1 MIRKRTRVAASLL
14 AISSVALTSCAAAD
28 TPEGTGA
35 LQVVATTTQVADF
48 VREVGGDQIE
58 LTTLLSPGASAHAFE
73 PTPADMANLSTAD
86 VLVINGLGLE
96 TFVENAIDTSGF
108 SGVIVDA
115 STGIIW
121 EESAEST
128 PEDHAADAEAHAA
141 EVEADAHAEGADSHP
156 RDEHAPDEHA
166 HDGENPHIW
175 TSPVMAAQ
183 MVAAISTGLIAA
195 EPESAATFEA
205 NATAYEER
213 LLVLDEWIAEN
224 FAQVPES
231 ERLFVSGHNSL
242 DYFLQRYGIE
252 FIGSILPSFEDNAE
266 PSVAEI
272 DALVSAIRDSGAQA
286 IFVESSLSPKIAER
300 IAQDSGA
307 TLVSESVIY
316 ADSLGA
322 SGTDADTY
330 VSATIHNTRT
340 ILEAWGYTP
349 LPVPSILET

>member
-73 PTPADMANLSTAD
+73 PTPADMAKLSTAD

-96 TFVENAIDTSGF
+96 TFVDNAIDTSGF
-108 SGVIVDA
+108 AGVIVDA

-128 PEDHAADAEAHAA
+128 PEDHAAEAEAEA
-141 EVEADAHAEGADSHP
+141 EAEADAHAEDADSHA
-156 RDEHAPDEHA
+156 HDEHA
-166 HDGENPHIW
+166 HDEHAHGGENPHIW

-183 MVAAISTGLIAA
+183 MVAAISEGLIAA
-195 EPESAATFEA
+195 KPDSAAAFEA
-205 NATAYEER
+205 NATAYDER
-213 LLVLDEWIAEN
+213 LLVLDEWVAEN

-242 DYFLQRYGIE
+242 DYYLQRYGIE

-272 DALVSAIRDSGAQA
+272 DALVTAIRDSGAQA
-286 IFVESSLSPKIAER
+286 IFVESTLSPKIADR

-322 SGTDADTY
+322 AGTDADSY
-330 VSATIHNTRT
+330 IAATIHNTRT

>member
-1 MIRKRTRVAASLL
+1 MFGKRTVVAASLL
-14 AISSVALTSCAAAD
+14 AISSIALTSCAAAD
-28 TPEGTGA
+28 TSDGTGA

-73 PTPADMANLSTAD
+73 PTPADMAKLSTAD

-96 TFVENAIDTSGF
+96 TFVDNAIDTSGF
-108 SGVIVDA
+108 AGVIVDA

-121 EESAEST
+121 EESVEST
-128 PEDHAADAEAHAA
+128 PEDQAAEA
-141 EVEADAHAEGADSHP
+141 EADAHAEDADSHAH
-156 RDEHAPDEHA
+156 DEHAHDEHA

-183 MVAAISTGLIAA
+183 MVAAISEGLIAA
-195 EPESAATFEA
+195 EPDSAATFEA
-205 NATAYEER
+205 NATAYDER

-224 FAQVPES
+224 FAQVPAS

-242 DYFLQRYGIE
+242 DYYLQRYGIE

-272 DALVSAIRDSGAQA
+272 DALVTAIRDSGAQA
-286 IFVESSLSPKIAER
+286 IFVESTLSPKIADR
-300 IAQDSGA
+300 IAKDSGA

-322 SGTDADTY
+322 EGTDADSY
-330 VSATIHNTRT
+330 IAATIHNTRT